1 VSIFYPGSS
10 AKPARSGRFVSQ
22 LTKSTMALIM
32 AGGRGERLKQLTLHR
47 AKPATPFGGK
57 YRIID
62 FSLSNC
68 VNSGIRQILVLTQY
82 KSHSLIQHVQRGWGY
97 LRGELGEFVQL
108 VPAQQ
113 KLGELWYRGT
123 ADSVYQNLDII
134 EAHAPELVLV
144 LAGDHVYKM
153 DYGPMIAFHVE
164 RSADITVGMVQVPV
178 ATAHEFGIAT
188 VDSDHRVVRFSEK
201 PRNPEPMPGRDDVA
215 LASMGI
221 YVFGLAYLREV
232 LSRDAADPATAHDFG
247 KNIIPAAIAGGR
259 VYAYPFQSVETEAQ
273 AYWRDVG
280 TVDAFYTANME
291 LIYVSPEL
299 NLYDSEWPIWTYQEQ
314 MPCAKFVLDEEGRRG
329 MAINSMVA
337 GGCIISGASVRE
349 SLLFFNVTVDERS
362 EIFRSVVLPHVE
374 VGRGCRISRAI
385 IDEGCTIPD
394 GTVIGEDAA
403 RDRERFHVTE
413 QGVVLVTQDMLL
425 SDSSRPAR
433 QASAPGTASVPAS
446 SSASEPAVA
455 SDANP

>member
-22 LTKSTMALIM
+22 LTKSTMALVM
-32 AGGRGERLKQLTLHR
+32 AGGRGERLRQLTAHR

-113 KLGELWYRGT
+113 KLGEIWYRGT

-164 RSADITVGMVQVPV
+164 RSADITIGMVQVPLQ
-178 ATAHEFGIAT
+178 TAHEFGIAT
-188 VDSDHRVVRFSEK
+188 VDAEQRIVRFSEK
-201 PRNPEPMPGRDDVA
+201 PSKAEPMPGRDDVA

-221 YVFGLAYLREV
+221 YVFGLDYLREV
-232 LSRDAADPATAHDFG
+232 LDRDAADPASAHDFG
-247 KNIIPAAIAGGR
+247 KNIIPAAIAGSR
-259 VYAYPFQSVETEAQ
+259 VYAYPFQSVETQAQ

-280 TVDAFYTANME
+280 TVDAFYSANME
-291 LIYVSPEL
+291 LIFVSPEL

-329 MAINSMVA
+329 TAINSMVA
-337 GGCIISGASVRE
+337 GGCIISGAQLRE
-349 SLLFFNVTVDERS
+349 SLLFYNVTVDERS
-362 EIFRSVVLPHVE
+362 EIFRSVLLPHVV
-374 VGRGCRISRAI
+374 VGRGCRVSRAI
-385 IDEGCTIPD
+385 IDEGCSLPD
-394 GTVIGEDAA
+394 GMVIGEDLG
-403 RDRERFHVTE
+403 RDRQRFHVTE
-413 QGVVLVTQDMLL
+413 QGVVLVTQDMLRNEAA
-425 SDSSRPAR
+425 RP
-433 QASAPGTASVPAS
+433 SGVTAG
-446 SSASEPAVA
+446 SASKVTP
-455 SDANP
+455 